1 MTDDDSG
8 GLTPLEGTESPS
20 QAVQVH
26 MHRPAPNPV
35 TGAQPNREGPE
46 LKDRGLRGQAT
57 RHARLSGARGSRER
71 DPTLASCRPRSPN
84 WTVRRASRAQFWV
97 PRY

>member
-8 GLTPLEGTESPS
+8 DLVPLEGAESPS
-20 QAVQVH
+20 QPAQVH
-26 MHRPAPNPV
+26 LHQPAPDPAAG
-35 TGAQPNREGPE
+35 TQPNREGSE

-57 RHARLSGARGSRER
+57 RHARLSGPRGPRER
-71 DPTLASCRPRSPN
+71 DPTIASCRPRSSN
-84 WTVRRASRAQFWV
+84 WTVGRASRGQLWV